1 LRGGRSFTPR
11 GDFLLGGN
19 FPAVTEIPMKNALW
33 NVVTDLKLMV
43 LIVVLS
49 QVIAIAQAVV

>member
-1 LRGGRSFTPR
+1 
-11 GDFLLGGN
+11 
-19 FPAVTEIPMKNALW
+19 MKEALF

-49 QVIAIAQAVV
+49 QVIAIAQAIA

>member
-1 LRGGRSFTPR
+1 
-11 GDFLLGGN
+11 
-19 FPAVTEIPMKNALW
+19 MKNALW

-49 QVIAIAQAVV
+49 QVIAIAQAIA

>member
-1 LRGGRSFTPR
+1 
-11 GDFLLGGN
+11 
-19 FPAVTEIPMKNALW
+19 MKEALF

-49 QVIAIAQAVV
+49 QVLALAKVIA